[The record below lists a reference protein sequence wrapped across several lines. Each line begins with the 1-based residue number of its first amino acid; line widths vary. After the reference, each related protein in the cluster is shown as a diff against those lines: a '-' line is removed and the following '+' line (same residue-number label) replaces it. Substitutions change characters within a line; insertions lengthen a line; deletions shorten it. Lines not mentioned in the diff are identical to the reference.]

1 MFTLNTKLSEYVE
14 GGLKKNNACQASI
27 DYAENLIK
35 KNPNITFKEAFK
47 LGLKENWAYQTLID
61 YDGVFDGEIR
71 KEFFKC
77 IVSPMVAFQL
87 HLLLTELDSDDEKI
101 LSSKFKGLLPTA
113 EKELETG
120 KVKRNKK

>member
-1 MFTLNTKLSEYVE
+1 
-14 GGLKKNNACQASI
+14 
-27 DYAENLIK
+27 
-35 KNPNITFKEAFK
+35 
-47 LGLKENWAYQTLID
+47 
-61 YDGVFDGEIR
+61 
-71 KEFFKC
+71 
-77 IVSPMVAFQL
+77 MVAFQL